1 MHCFS
6 CEMISVSRIHMPE
19 QRRPV
24 KSYGQRVTQYHELD
38 YITDGGG
45 GYVQTGDRRLEAKR
59 GRLFF
64 RAPGERVE
72 GVSPYSCYYVQL
84 KISPAEGL
92 PLGTADV
99 PDPLEIERLFEQV
112 YGAFLRQDPWLDY
125 RVEVAVNQIIL
136 RLLEQRSQLCQC
148 KEKEILPAL
157 TAARNYLDRHYS
169 GPVSLADLSQRFG
182 YSKYWFAHA
191 FTQAF
196 GVSPMAYLRS
206 ARLTAARGMLLETG
220 LPVEEIRLRCGYPD
234 QAAFYRAFKQFTGC
248 TPGEFRRRYALMDR

>member
-6 CEMISVSRIHMPE
+6 CEMISVSRVHMP
-19 QRRPV
+19 QQGMPG

-38 YITDGGG
+38 YITDADG
-45 GYVQTGDRRLEAKR
+45 GYIQTEGRRLDAKR

-72 GVSPYSCYYVQL
+72 GVSPYSCYYIQL
-84 KISPAEGL
+84 NIAPAEGL
-92 PLGTADV
+92 PLGTADM
-99 PDPLEIERLFEQV
+99 PDPFETERLFEQI
-112 YGAFLRQDPWLDY
+112 YGAFLRQDSWLDY
-125 RVEVAVNQIIL
+125 RVEVAVNQMIL
-136 RLLEQRSQLCQC
+136 RLLEQQSQPCQRNA
-148 KEKEILPAL
+148 KEIPSVLN
-157 TAARNYLDRHYS
+157 AARNYLDRHYS
-169 GPVSLADLSQRFG
+169 EPVSLDAISNKFG

-191 FTQAF
+191 FAQAF

-234 QAAFYRAFKQFTGC
+234 QAAFYRAFKQFTGG
-248 TPGEFRRRYALMDR
+248 TPGEFRRRYAVEKR